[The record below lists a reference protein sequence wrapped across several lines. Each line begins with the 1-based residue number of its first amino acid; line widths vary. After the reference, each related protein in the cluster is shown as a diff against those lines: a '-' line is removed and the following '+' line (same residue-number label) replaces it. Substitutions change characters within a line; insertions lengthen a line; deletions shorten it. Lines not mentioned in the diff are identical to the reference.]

1 MLKWAREKLKKL
13 EKVDICGFI
22 FKSRSPSSGIGGVK
36 VHTPS
41 GMPSR
46 TGAGIFGRAFMRY
59 FPIVPVID
67 DGRLHDPRLRE
78 NFIERVFVY
87 KRCKQILKKSSSIR
101 DLITF
106 HTDHKLLILS
116 HSPRHLNSLGK
127 LVASAK
133 KYTKENLSSE
143 YIKILTEGLQLLATV
158 KKNTNVLLHIA
169 GYFKKRLSPEDKQEL
184 HEVIE
189 YYHMGYVP
197 LIVPIILIK
206 DSRPDC
212 EDFHAGV
219 APEHPDSTRVPRI
232 HGDYRYDRNNATG
245 GEPVVITALHAFL
258 PCSGSVSGPDAGR
271 ADMGNGNYRL
281 AKRYG
286 IEAARLATYFTIIL
300 GAVFILIP
308 DAIIILI
315 TTNKE
320 VTDVAR
326 PILRIAGAAQIFYSS
341 GIVLAYALQSAGA
354 TVYVMLVEVL
364 THWIIFLPLCW
375 LLGVVL
381 GGVLPEPGL
390 RFRCTSSRIQC

>member
-1 MLKWAREKLKKL
+1 MERKKMEKIKIGISSCLLGEKVRYDGKHKLDLYIKETLGQYFEWVSVCPEVEYGLPVPREAMHLIGDPDSPRLVTIHTGVDHTEGMLKWAREKLKKL

-59 FPIVPVID
+59 FSIIPVID

-116 HSPRHLNSLGK
+116 HSPRHLSPLGK
-127 LVASAK
+127 LIASAK

-169 GYFKKRLSPEDKQEL
+169 GYFKKQLSPEDKQEL

-189 YYHMGYVP
+189 YYHKGYVP

-206 DSRPDC
+206 HYLRKFDEPYLKRQYYLNP
-212 EDFHAGV
+212 
-219 APEHPDSTRVPRI
+219 HPSELML
-232 HGDYRYDRNNATG
+232 RNH
-245 GEPVVITALHAFL
+245 V
-258 PCSGSVSGPDAGR
+258 
-271 ADMGNGNYRL
+271 
-281 AKRYG
+281 
-286 IEAARLATYFTIIL
+286 
-300 GAVFILIP
+300 
-308 DAIIILI
+308 
-315 TTNKE
+315 
-320 VTDVAR
+320 
-326 PILRIAGAAQIFYSS
+326 
-341 GIVLAYALQSAGA
+341 
-354 TVYVMLVEVL
+354 
-364 THWIIFLPLCW
+364 
-375 LLGVVL
+375 
-381 GGVLPEPGL
+381 
-390 RFRCTSSRIQC
+390 